1 MVRTRAW
8 VAAGLCS
15 LVLGG
20 GTIAAADDRP
30 QDLAATAA
38 AAAAFENVVQEHQRW
53 RDLAYPESAIARG
66 RPTQADRI
74 TEPGSRGALLRHNDI
89 THLLER
95 AEAVDASALPEAD
108 RLDYAL
114 FLRELRQDAA
124 GFAFKRWMMPVGQ
137 RGGPQQDL
145 PQFAEG
151 VPFRTPDD
159 WENYVKRLTR
169 LPSAV
174 RDTQAMMVE
183 GLEAKLVPP
192 AAVLEGTTTQFE
204 LVLAGKLEPML
215 APLSAMPESI
225 PAARQAELR
234 ALAEN
239 ARLDALLALGE
250 MLLWMQSDYIP
261 AAPQSVSVRD
271 QPMGAAF
278 YEFELRRFT
287 TTAKTAQEVHE
298 IGLREVARIRSEML
312 EVIARTSWQAADGAR
327 AALPPDERLAQFI
340 SYLRSDPRF
349 YHRSAEALLDG
360 YRAICKRIDAKLP
373 EYFGVLPRLPYGVRE
388 IPRFMAPSQTTA
400 YYQPG
405 SMETGMPGWFYANT
419 YALDQRPIYEMIP
432 LSLHEAVPGHHL
444 QIALAREM
452 VGLREFRRDI
462 DATAFTEGWALYAE
476 RLGIPM
482 GLFADPYDDFGRL
495 LYEMWR
501 ACRLVVDTG
510 IHAQG
515 MPRAD
520 AIRFMASNTALS
532 MLNIEREVDRYIAWP
547 GQACAYKIGE
557 LEIRRIRSE
566 CERRLGTAFDLRAFH
581 DHLLGAGPLPLD
593 VLAARM
599 NAWCEVR
606 SAKEGIA
613 APLGTNG
620 G

>member
-1 MVRTRAW
+1 MACALLIVCG
-8 VAAGLCS
+8 V
-15 LVLGG
+15 V
-20 GTIAAADDRP
+20 AADDP
-30 QDLAATAA
+30 PPAATAA
-38 AAAAFENVVQEHQRW
+38 AAAAFEDLVQEHQRW
-53 RDLAYPESAIARG
+53 RDLSFPEYAIARG
-66 RPTQADRI
+66 RPTQPDRI
-74 TEPGSRGALLRHNDI
+74 TEPGLRGAMLRHNDI
-89 THLLER
+89 GYFIER
-95 AEAVDASALPEAD
+95 GEAINAAALTGGD
-108 RLDYAL
+108 QLDYAL
-114 FLRELRQDAA
+114 FMRELRQEFA

-151 VPFRTPDD
+151 VPLRAPED
-159 WENYVKRLTR
+159 WENYVKRMTR

-183 GLEAKLVPP
+183 GLAERLVPP
-192 AAVLEGTTTQFE
+192 AVVLDGTTTQFE
-204 LVLAGKLEPML
+204 LVLAGNLDPMM
-215 APLSAMPESI
+215 APLNTMPDSI
-225 PAARQAELR
+225 PAARQTELR
-234 ALAEN
+234 AMAEQS
-239 ARLDALLALGE
+239 RLDALLALGE
-250 MLLWMQSDYIP
+250 MLLWLKSDYIP
-261 AAPQSVSVRD
+261 AAPTSVSARD
-271 QPMGAAF
+271 QPMGQAF

-287 TTAKTAQEVHE
+287 TTAKSAQEIHE
-298 IGLREVARIRSEML
+298 IGLKEVARIRGEML
-312 EVIARTSWQAADGAR
+312 QVIARTDWCSADPAH

-340 SYLRSDPRF
+340 AYLRGDPRF
-349 YHRSAEALLDG
+349 YHRSAAELLDG

-405 SMETGMPGWFYANT
+405 SMEAGLPGWFYANT

-444 QIALAREM
+444 QIALARE
-452 VGLREFRRDI
+452 VAGLREFRRDI

-482 GLFADPYDDFGRL
+482 GLFEDPYDDFGRL

-515 MPRAD
+515 MSRAD
-520 AIRFMASNTALS
+520 AIRFMAANTALS

-557 LEIRRIRSE
+557 LEIRRIRGE
-566 CERRLGTAFDLRAFH
+566 CERRLGAAFDVRAFH

-593 VLAARM
+593 VLATRM
-599 NAWCEVR
+599 SAWCEAR

-613 APLGTNG
+613 APLGSNG

>member
-1 MVRTRAW
+1 MWCGTMACALW
-8 VAAGLCS
+8 VG
-15 LVLGG
+15 
-20 GTIAAADDRP
+20 AAASATDDP
-30 QDLAATAA
+30 PAHTAA
-38 AAAAFENVVQEHQRW
+38 ASSAAAAFEDLVREHQRW
-53 RDLAYPESAIARG
+53 RDLAFPESAIARG
-66 RPTQADRI
+66 RQTQADRI
-74 TEPGSRGALLRHNDI
+74 TEPGLRGAVLRHTDI
-89 THLLER
+89 EYFLER
-95 AEAVDASALPEAD
+95 GEAIDAAALTGD
-108 RLDYAL
+108 DLLDYAL
-114 FLRELRQDAA
+114 FMRELRQESA

-145 PQFAEG
+145 PQFADG
-151 VPFRTPDD
+151 VPFRAAED
-159 WENYVKRLTR
+159 WENYVKRMTR

-183 GLEAKLVPP
+183 GLAERLVPP

-204 LVLAGKLEPML
+204 AVLKGNLEPMME
-215 APLSAMPESI
+215 PLNRMPASI
-225 PAARQAELR
+225 PATRQAELR
-234 ALAEN
+234 AMAEK

-250 MLLWMQSDYIP
+250 MLLWLKSDYIP

-271 QPMGAAF
+271 QPMGPAF
-278 YEFELRRFT
+278 YDFELRRFT
-287 TTAKTAQEVHE
+287 TTAKSAQEIHD
-298 IGLREVARIRSEML
+298 IGLQEVTRIRGEML
-312 EVIARTSWQAADGAR
+312 QVIARTDWYASDRAR

-340 SYLRSDPRF
+340 AYLRSDPRF
-349 YHRSAEALLDG
+349 YHRSADALLDG
-360 YRAICKRIDAKLP
+360 YRAICKRIDANLP
-373 EYFGVLPRLPYGVRE
+373 EFFGVLPRLPYGVRE

-405 SMETGMPGWFYANT
+405 SMEAGLPGWFYANT
-419 YALDQRPIYEMIP
+419 SALDQRPIYEMIP

-444 QIALAREM
+444 QIALARE
-452 VGLREFRRDI
+452 VAGLREFRRDI

-482 GLFADPYDDFGRL
+482 GLFEDPYDDFGRL

-520 AIRFMASNTALS
+520 AIRYMASNTALS

-557 LEIRRIRSE
+557 LEIRRIRRD
-566 CERRLGTAFDLRAFH
+566 CEQRLGAAFDLRAFH

-593 VLAARM
+593 VLATRM
-599 NAWCEVR
+599 SAWCEGR
-606 SAKEGIA
+606 SAKERVA
-613 APLGTNG
+613 APLGTDG

>member
-1 MVRTRAW
+1 
-8 VAAGLCS
+8 
-15 LVLGG
+15 
-20 GTIAAADDRP
+20 
-30 QDLAATAA
+30 
-38 AAAAFENVVQEHQRW
+38 
-53 RDLAYPESAIARG
+53 
-66 RPTQADRI
+66 
-74 TEPGSRGALLRHNDI
+74 
-89 THLLER
+89 
-95 AEAVDASALPEAD
+95 
-108 RLDYAL
+108 
-114 FLRELRQDAA
+114 
-124 GFAFKRWMMPVGQ
+124 MMPVGQ

-204 LVLAGKLEPML
+204 LVLAGKLEPMM
-215 APLSAMPESI
+215 APLNAMPESI

-250 MLLWMQSDYIP
+250 MLLWLQSDYIP

>member
-1 MVRTRAW
+1 MACALLIVCG
-8 VAAGLCS
+8 V
-15 LVLGG
+15 V
-20 GTIAAADDRP
+20 AADDP
-30 QDLAATAA
+30 SPAATAA
-38 AAAAFENVVQEHQRW
+38 AAAAFEDLVQEHQRW
-53 RDLAYPESAIARG
+53 RDLSFPEYAIARG
-66 RPTQADRI
+66 RPTQPDRI
-74 TEPGSRGALLRHNDI
+74 TEPGLRGAMLRHNDI
-89 THLLER
+89 AYFIER
-95 AEAVDASALPEAD
+95 GKAINAAALTGGD
-108 RLDYAL
+108 QLDYAL
-114 FLRELRQDAA
+114 FMRELRQEFA

-151 VPFRTPDD
+151 VPLRAPED
-159 WENYVKRLTR
+159 WENYVKRMTR

-183 GLEAKLVPP
+183 GLAERLVPP
-192 AAVLEGTTTQFE
+192 AVVLDGTTTQFDV
-204 LVLAGKLEPML
+204 VLAGNLEPMM
-215 APLSAMPESI
+215 APLHTMPDSI

-234 ALAEN
+234 ATAEK

-250 MLLWMQSDYIP
+250 MLLWLKSDYIP
-261 AAPQSVSVRD
+261 AAPTSVSARD
-271 QPMGAAF
+271 QPMGRAF

-287 TTAKTAQEVHE
+287 TTAQSAQEIHE
-298 IGLREVARIRSEML
+298 IGLKEVARIRGEML
-312 EVIARTSWQAADGAR
+312 QVIARTDWYSADPAR

-340 SYLRSDPRF
+340 AYLRGDPRF
-349 YHRSAEALLDG
+349 YHRTAEALLDG

-405 SMETGMPGWFYANT
+405 SMEAGLPGWFYANT

-444 QIALAREM
+444 QIALARE
-452 VGLREFRRDI
+452 VAGLREFRRDI

-482 GLFADPYDDFGRL
+482 GLFEDPYDDFGRL

-515 MPRAD
+515 MSRAD

-532 MLNIEREVDRYIAWP
+532 ILNIEREVDRYIAWP

-557 LEIRRIRSE
+557 LEIRRIRRE
-566 CERRLGTAFDLRAFH
+566 CEQRLGAAFDLRAFH

-593 VLAARM
+593 VLATRM
-599 NAWCEVR
+599 SAWCEAH
-606 SAKEGIA
+606 SAKEGVA
-613 APLGTNG
+613 APLGANG

>member
-1 MVRTRAW
+1 MACALLIVCG
-8 VAAGLCS
+8 V
-15 LVLGG
+15 V
-20 GTIAAADDRP
+20 AADDP
-30 QDLAATAA
+30 PPAATAA
-38 AAAAFENVVQEHQRW
+38 AAAAFEDLVQEHQRW
-53 RDLAYPESAIARG
+53 RDLSFPEYAIARG
-66 RPTQADRI
+66 RPTQPDRI
-74 TEPGSRGALLRHNDI
+74 TEPGLRGAMLRHNDI
-89 THLLER
+89 GYFIER
-95 AEAVDASALPEAD
+95 GEAINAAALTGGD
-108 RLDYAL
+108 QLDYAL
-114 FLRELRQDAA
+114 FMRELRQEFA

-151 VPFRTPDD
+151 VPLRAPED
-159 WENYVKRLTR
+159 WENYVKRMTR

-183 GLEAKLVPP
+183 GLAERLVPP
-192 AAVLEGTTTQFE
+192 AVVLDGTTTQFE
-204 LVLAGKLEPML
+204 LVLAGNLDPMM
-215 APLSAMPESI
+215 APLNTMPDSI
-225 PAARQAELR
+225 PAARQTELR
-234 ALAEN
+234 AMAEQS
-239 ARLDALLALGE
+239 RLDALLALGE
-250 MLLWMQSDYIP
+250 MLLWLKSDYIP
-261 AAPQSVSVRD
+261 AAPTSVSARD
-271 QPMGAAF
+271 QPMGQAF

-287 TTAKTAQEVHE
+287 TTAKSAQEIHE
-298 IGLREVARIRSEML
+298 IGLKEVARIRGEML
-312 EVIARTSWQAADGAR
+312 QVIARTDWYSADPSH

-340 SYLRSDPRF
+340 AYLRGDPRF
-349 YHRSAEALLDG
+349 YHRSAAELLDG

-405 SMETGMPGWFYANT
+405 SMEAGLPGWFYANT

-444 QIALAREM
+444 QIALARE
-452 VGLREFRRDI
+452 VAGLREFRRDI

-482 GLFADPYDDFGRL
+482 GLFEDPYDDFGRL

-515 MPRAD
+515 MSRAD
-520 AIRFMASNTALS
+520 AIRFMAANTALS

-557 LEIRRIRSE
+557 LEIRRIRGE
-566 CERRLGTAFDLRAFH
+566 CERRLGAAFDVRAFH

-593 VLAARM
+593 VLATRM
-599 NAWCEVR
+599 FAWCEAR

>member
-1 MVRTRAW
+1 MWYGVLACALW
-8 VAAGLCS
+8 ISDAAS
-15 LVLGG
+15 
-20 GTIAAADDRP
+20 AADDP
-30 QDLAATAA
+30 PLPAAAA
-38 AAAAFENVVQEHQRW
+38 SSAAAAFEDLVREHQRW
-53 RDLAYPESAIARG
+53 RDLSFPESAIARG
-66 RPTQADRI
+66 RQTQADRI
-74 TEPGSRGALLRHNDI
+74 TEPGLRGAVLRHTDIEYFIERGEAIDAAALTGND
-89 THLLER
+89 L
-95 AEAVDASALPEAD
+95 
-108 RLDYAL
+108 LDYAL
-114 FLRELRQDAA
+114 FMRELRQESA

-151 VPFRTPDD
+151 VPFRTAED
-159 WENYVKRLTR
+159 WENYVKRMTR

-183 GLEAKLVPP
+183 GLTERLVPP
-192 AAVLEGTTTQFE
+192 AAVLDGTTTQFE
-204 LVLAGKLEPML
+204 AVLRGNLEPMM
-215 APLSAMPESI
+215 APLNTMPASI

-234 ALAEN
+234 AMAEK

-250 MLLWMQSDYIP
+250 MLLWLKSDYIP

-271 QPMGAAF
+271 QPMGPAF
-278 YEFELRRFT
+278 YDFELRRFT
-287 TTAKTAQEVHE
+287 TTAKTAQEIHD
-298 IGLREVARIRSEML
+298 IGLQEVTRIRGEML
-312 EVIARTSWQAADGAR
+312 QVIARTDWFAADAAR
-327 AALPPDERLAQFI
+327 ASLPPDERLAQFI
-340 SYLRSDPRF
+340 AYLRSDPRF
-349 YHRSAEALLDG
+349 YHRSADALLDG

-373 EYFGVLPRLPYGVRE
+373 EFFGVLPRLPYGVRE

-405 SMETGMPGWFYANT
+405 SMEAGLPGWFYANT

-444 QIALAREM
+444 QIALARE
-452 VGLREFRRDI
+452 VDGLREFRRDI

-482 GLFADPYDDFGRL
+482 GLFEDPYDDFGRL

-520 AIRFMASNTALS
+520 AIRFMAANTALS

-566 CERRLGTAFDLRAFH
+566 CEQRLGAAFDLRAFH

-593 VLAARM
+593 VLATRM
-599 NAWCEVR
+599 SAWCEGR
-606 SAKEGIA
+606 SAKERIA
-613 APLGTNG
+613 APLGTDG